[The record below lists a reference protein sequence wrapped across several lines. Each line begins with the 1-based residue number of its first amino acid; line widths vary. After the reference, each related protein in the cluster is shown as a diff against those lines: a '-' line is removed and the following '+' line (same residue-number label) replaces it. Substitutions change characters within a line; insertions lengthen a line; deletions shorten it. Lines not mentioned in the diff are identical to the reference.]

1 MVAFIVIGILMI
13 FGALFEIIG
22 GFINPLMLI
31 PAILSGLADIVI
43 GALFIYA
50 GVSFKKVKLH
60 ERRIEELERKVAA
73 LSGNNSGYANNGYSN
88 NNYNRNPSPVPSALS
103 TSNYYGVSRSSQPGP
118 QPAPQV
124 AQPDP
129 NAPTLFKNARTGL
142 VYEIVEPFP
151 IANSTTVL
159 VVGTRIILKGLEDG
173 KVHVNIKF
181 PTTQW
186 IPMKVELNRI
196 GNAKVKRV
204 QE

>member
-1 MVAFIVIGILMI
+1 MRKSEVRFMVAFIVIGILMI
-13 FGALFEIIG
+13 FGAIFEVLG

-31 PAILSGLADIVI
+31 PAIFSGLADIVI

-73 LSGNNSGYANNGYSN
+73 LSGNNGGYANNGYSD
-88 NNYNRNPSPVPSALS
+88 NRPSAS
-103 TSNYYGVSRSSQPGP
+103 AVSSYGQNRQAQPTP
-118 QPAPQV
+118 QP

-129 NAPTLFKNARTGL
+129 YAPTFFKNARTGL
-142 VYEIVEPFP
+142 VYEVIEPFP
-151 IANSTTVL
+151 IAYSTTVL

-204 QE
+204 QESSI

>member
-13 FGALFEIIG
+13 FGAIFEVIG

-73 LSGNNSGYANNGYSN
+73 LNGNNGSYANNGYSD
-88 NNYNRNPSPVPSALS
+88 NRPSAPAPAPS
-103 TSNYYGVSRSSQPGP
+103 ASNYYGARPAQPGP
-118 QPAPQV
+118 QPTPQQ

-129 NAPTLFKNARTGL
+129 YAPTLFKNARTGI
-142 VYEIVEPFP
+142 VYETIEPFP
-151 IANSTTVL
+151 ISGSTTVL
-159 VVGTRIILKGLEDG
+159 VIGTRIVLKGLEGD
-173 KVHVNIKF
+173 KVQINIKF

-196 GNAKVKRV
+196 GNARVKRV
-204 QE
+204 HESLL